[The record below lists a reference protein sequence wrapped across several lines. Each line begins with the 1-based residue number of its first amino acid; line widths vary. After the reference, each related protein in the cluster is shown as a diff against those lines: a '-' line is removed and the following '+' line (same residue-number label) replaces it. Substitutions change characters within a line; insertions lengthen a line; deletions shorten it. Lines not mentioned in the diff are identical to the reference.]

1 MTTKDFA
8 VGAGVGVIAT
18 ILVAIAAGLTV
29 VYTGAYDVAATDRHF
44 DPVRWAF
51 DTTMHRSVAGRA
63 EGIEEPEEIGS
74 DLVMSGA
81 ETYGS
86 TCVHCHG
93 GPGVERAEWAASM
106 RPMPPELTEAAAEWE
121 PREVFWIVE
130 NGIKMTGMPAFG
142 PEHDEA
148 ELWGIVAFAKQLPG
162 MTPEEFQSLTGGSNE
177 HGGRDSSGQTES
189 TAE

>member
-1 MTTKDFA
+1 MTKKGFA
-8 VGAGVGVIAT
+8 IGAGLGVVAT
-18 ILVAIAAGLTV
+18 ILIAIAAGLSV

-63 EGIEEPEEIGS
+63 DDIEEPEEVGS
-74 DLVMSGA
+74 ELVMSGA

-93 GPGVERAEWAASM
+93 GPGVEQADWATNM
-106 RPMPPELTEAAAEWE
+106 RPMPPELAEAAAEWE
-121 PREVFWIVE
+121 PREVFWIVK

-142 PEHDEA
+142 PEHDDEA
-148 ELWGIVAFAKQLPG
+148 LWGVVAFAKQLPG
-162 MTPEEFQSLTGGSNE
+162 MTPEDFERLTGGSDG
-177 HGGRDSSGQTES
+177 HGGDESSGQAES
-189 TAE
+189 RAE